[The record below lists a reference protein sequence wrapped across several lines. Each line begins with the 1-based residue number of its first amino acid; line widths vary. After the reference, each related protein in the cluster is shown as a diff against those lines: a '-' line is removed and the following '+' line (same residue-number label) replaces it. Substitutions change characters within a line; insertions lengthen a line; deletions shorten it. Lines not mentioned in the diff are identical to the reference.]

1 RSESYWDGSA
11 EVIGTTFVDD
21 CQWDRSAEYTDYRT
35 VISNV
40 TNGTL
45 DISEGYA
52 GRMTKSFNA
61 GDFFLSV
68 DYYLPNDNAS
78 LTLAFSSDV
87 NNIRIDDGNKYLLY
101 KSSGSVNMR
110 LYRVVGGNYTLIS
123 DNITGFV
130 VGSWGNL
137 QILKV
142 GSSIKLYLNG
152 VETVSAT
159 DSTHTSGC
167 IGIGTYTPQIG
178 TTSYRNLV
186 IIAAES
192 TSTNG
197 IAACIPPIGGG
208 ARYGVQEEV
217 YHTYTNEVR
226 KGKYLVSTCVKTTNA
241 DADAIEMYL
250 ENTTDSTAITE
261 DASKTVAIA
270 LTDTN
275 YMDVEKEMKLGYAD
289 RGDTLKVAV
298 RKTDAATEVSPACF
312 VEMLNVTPTIE
323 VI

>member
-1 RSESYWDGSA
+1 DG
-11 EVIGTTFVDD
+11 VLRITVVDTTYKSGHYSIV
-21 CQWDRSAEYTDYRT
+21 
-35 VISNV
+35 
-40 TNGTL
+40 
-45 DISEGYA
+45 
-52 GRMTKSFNA
+52 RMFNA
-61 GDFFLSV
+61 PTSF
-68 DYYLPNDNAS
+68 
-78 LTLAFSSDV
+78 
-87 NNIRIDDGNKYLLY
+87 
-101 KSSGSVNMR
+101 
-110 LYRVVGGNYTLIS
+110 
-123 DNITGFV
+123 
-130 VGSWGNL
+130 
-137 QILKV
+137 
-142 GSSIKLYLNG
+142 
-152 VETVSAT
+152 EVSEFW
-159 DSTHTSGC
+159 
-167 IGIGTYTPQIG
+167 
-178 TTSYRNLV
+178 V
-186 IIAAES
+186 IAAS
-192 TSTNG
+192 TDATNG